1 MVRVMEEPSFKLDN
15 FEGPLDLML
24 MLIQKHKLNIQDI
37 EITVLLEQ
45 FLLYLDKMTEAN
57 IEVTAD
63 FLEMAAK
70 LILIKSAALL
80 PKDEAEQ
87 MKKELQGVLI
97 EYALCKTMATRL
109 KKRWVGD
116 KIFVREPT
124 EVDTDS
130 SYHRTHQP
138 EELLLAYGV
147 LSERTIRKA
156 SYVPHSVAPIVAKSY
171 VTVYTG
177 VLTVLKALR
186 RQQTVALKDLYE
198 GKSRS
203 RKVSMFLAILELSKD
218 GRIRISDDGETIGLA
233 RIGKKTEL
241 TEVSNEIQ

>member
-1 MVRVMEEPSFKLDN
+1 MSELSFKLEN

-87 MKKELQGVLI
+87 LKKELQGVLI
-97 EYALCKTMATRL
+97 EYALCKTMAGRL
-109 KKRWVGD
+109 RKHWVGD
-116 KIFVREPT
+116 TIFVREPM
-124 EVDTDS
+124 EADADCE
-130 SYHRTHQP
+130 YHRTHQP

-156 SYVPHSVAPIVAKSY
+156 SYVPRSVAPIVAKSY

-186 RQQTVALKDLYE
+186 KKPRVSLRELYA
-198 GKSRS
+198 GKPRS

-218 GRIRISDDGETIGLA
+218 GRITISEDGDTICLTRTG
-233 RIGKKTEL
+233 RK
-241 TEVSNEIQ
+241 TEVSDEIQ